1 MPRRPLPQRSRHRGF
16 ALMALLV
23 LLTLGGL
30 YFFVNNLTP
39 AAVAER
45 RQQQTSAALN
55 QARDALLGY
64 ALKYRED
71 QIAQQQLGLRIQR
84 TDDGDQI
91 GAKLV
96 PAGVHGREGAG
107 TRVHLVE

>member
-45 RQQQTSAALN
+45 RPGGVC
-55 QARDALLGY
+55 D
-64 ALKYRED
+64 
-71 QIAQQQLGLRIQR
+71 
-84 TDDGDQI
+84 
-91 GAKLV
+91 
-96 PAGVHGREGAG
+96 PAIVA
-107 TRVHLVE
+107 VV